1 MCGNEKLVITRLP
14 QTTSHDI
21 FLFSHI
27 LLLFLLS
34 EKLVKQGGK
43 IWKTRKILVY
53 FTWNRVISNVLFS
66 LLLLSFIVYIK
77 YVLLQSF
84 LFISNEQFLGWLS
97 TTVRE
102 IFSWKSFISFK
113 YSWLM
118 FHSNAMGF
126 LLILL
131 HIIIILVKPN
141 IANKLWEP
149 PKGNH
154 RKSSF

>member
-1 MCGNEKLVITRLP
+1 M
-14 QTTSHDI
+14 
-21 FLFSHI
+21 
-27 LLLFLLS
+27 
-34 EKLVKQGGK
+34 
-43 IWKTRKILVY
+43 VY

-113 YSWLM
+113 YSWVM

-141 IANKLWEP
+141 IANKL
-149 PKGNH
+149 
-154 RKSSF
+154 